1 MGDAVTHLARPDDAH
16 RPDRRMLPHLASIY
30 ERIAAKHW
38 GCDLDHRELWILCR
52 LFPAVER
59 RFKFGQNLEKVSNKP
74 IIRDLE
80 NRSFLILVDSDNH
93 S

>member
-1 MGDAVTHLARPDDAH
+1 MPLPIWPAPMMPTVLIGAYSRTSLLLTNGLPRNIGVVTWT
-16 RPDRRMLPHLASIY
+16 IV
-30 ERIAAKHW
+30 K
-38 GCDLDHRELWILCR
+38 LWILCR

-59 RFKFGQNLEKVSNKP
+59 RFKFGQNLEKVSNEP